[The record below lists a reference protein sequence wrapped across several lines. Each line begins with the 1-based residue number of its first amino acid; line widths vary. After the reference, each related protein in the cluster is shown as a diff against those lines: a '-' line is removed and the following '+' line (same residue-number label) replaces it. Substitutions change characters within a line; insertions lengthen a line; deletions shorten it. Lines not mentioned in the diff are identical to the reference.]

1 MEYSFLKRACR
12 HRKNPS
18 FFFSAPN
25 RVARCTTTYGHLS
38 DHCFAFFVMS
48 KASKSVLGS
57 TSPGEVGPDYF
68 GYYACEIAELLSQD
82 EDSVPFTSQTSELYR
97 RKRGKDTTENGCNGD
112 SLFNNSIGTRLSDSK
127 LERLKSL
134 LRQGVFDLTPEV
146 DEMLDPVVATC
157 QLQTQLR
164 NKKCFSSDAGAVEVD
179 AAVPRKKVKTSS
191 SSSSTNIDR
200 DAGPLKSGSC
210 REGLVSNRI
219 DSESVDAN
227 VLGKEISNGKNNCVQ
242 CHTKE
247 TSLLK
252 CGSAEPKDLCDACRI
267 TIRTETDFHSGS
279 NINADKENGEVDE
292 DLQFLLEN
300 DSALVEETM
309 KKYSDELSARLGH
322 MELQLE
328 KLLDEVVS
336 KCRPMTRTEKRE
348 LRRLIQKLPPNNLGR
363 VVEIL
368 QHNNMAETRS
378 ASELLVDLEKE
389 DNVTLWRLYY
399 YVKAVEKARE
409 LLV

>member
-1 MEYSFLKRACR
+1 MQTPKKPFFLLLGIL
-12 HRKNPS
+12 
-18 FFFSAPN
+18 SAPN
-25 RVARCTTTYGHLS
+25 RVARCTTTYGHLY
-38 DHCFAFFVMS
+38 DHCFVFFVMS

-112 SLFNNSIGTRLSDSK
+112 SLFNNSIGTGLSDSQ

-191 SSSSTNIDR
+191 SSSSTNIDP

-227 VLGKEISNGKNNCVQ
+227 VLGKEIPNGKNNCVQ

-267 TIRTETDFHSGS
+267 AIRKETDFHSGS

-300 DSALVEETM
+300 DSSLVEETM
-309 KKYSDELSARLGH
+309 KKYSDELSARLGY

-328 KLLDEVVS
+328 KLLDDVVS

-348 LRRLIQKLPPNNLGR
+348 LRHLIQKLPPNNLGR

-378 ASELLVDLEKE
+378 SSELLVDLEKE